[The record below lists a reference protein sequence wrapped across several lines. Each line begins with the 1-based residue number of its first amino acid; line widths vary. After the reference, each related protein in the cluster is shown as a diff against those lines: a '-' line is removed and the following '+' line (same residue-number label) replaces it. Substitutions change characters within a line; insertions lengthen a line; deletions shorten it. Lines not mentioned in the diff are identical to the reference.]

1 MTLSANDLQIIQA
14 GQAAINRRRAEFAF
28 MQNGSRPTEYK
39 PTPPTIETPQERP
52 QAAQKPTPTE
62 YPEAVTFYLVM
73 GLQAARRYS
82 KIGGAWR
89 LYVLAKALDGHG
101 REAVGSVQ
109 ADDLRTY
116 ALHLGVNPK
125 TYRRWY
131 KRAVNAGLLD
141 PIQGKGGAWRLRL
154 PSPGKAALYMGADD
168 IGRKIEISAADLIGN
183 GWKARVTSGLSARGL
198 QISREKQQKTYNI
211 PASTQRYRDN
221 QAGVERQA
229 NYAQSDYK
237 ADSLPMLQ
245 EYGHYKGLFVANNKR
260 VYWRLPDTRTTDIVT
275 DIGKGRGRK
284 AKAELRNLQEQEHNG
299 ALKKQRANGDDLV
312 VNSSE
317 FVRLFCHTPAQ
328 RKASERKVSRRDN
341 LSVSE
346 IYQAAYENDTSGA
359 GIWDTYRMI

>member
-1 MTLSANDLQIIQA
+1 MLSAKYLQEIA
-14 GQAAINRRRAEFAF
+14 RGQAAINRRRAEFAF
-28 MQNGSRPTEYK
+28 MQNGSRHAPKK
-39 PTPPTIETPQERP
+39 PEAPKTETPQERP
-52 QAAQKPTPTE
+52 QQANQDKPTE
-62 YPEAVTFYLVM
+62 YPEKVTYYLVM
-73 GLQAARRYS
+73 GLQAARRGS
-82 KIGGAWR
+82 GSGGAWR
-89 LYVLAKALDGHG
+89 LYVLAKALDNHG
-101 REAVGSVQ
+101 REAQGTID
-109 ADDLRTY
+109 ADQLRAF
-116 ALHLGVNPK
+116 ALHLGVASR

-131 KRAVNAGLLD
+131 KRAVNAGLLV
-141 PIQGKGGAWRLRL
+141 PVQNKGGGWRLHL
-154 PSPGKAALYMGADD
+154 PSAGKAAYYMGADD
-168 IGRKIEISAADLIGN
+168 IGRKVQISPEDLIGN

-260 VYWRLPDTRTTDIVT
+260 VYWRLPDTRTTDIAT
-275 DIGKGRGRK
+275 DAGKGRGRK

-312 VNSSE
+312 VNPSE

-328 RKASERKVSRRDN
+328 RKASERKVSRQDN
-341 LSVSE
+341 LSVTE
-346 IYQAAYENDTSGA
+346 IYQAVYENETSGA
-359 GIWDTYRMI
+359 GIWDAYRMV